1 MPSVCTLKYDLNGAK
16 HFSKVDIR
24 DAFLTVELDEGSKD
38 LTIFSTPWGLYRYK
52 RLNMGL
58 CVASEL
64 FQEKMTRNLQGL
76 VNVKVAMDDILV
88 FGKTQEEH
96 DAALHALMIRL
107 VDLNLTVGV
116 DKCEFNKEEIVF
128 YGMVIS
134 KHGIKPKQQ
143 KLDDFMNASIPSNNK
158 EVKSFLS
165 LAQYFQERIPNL
177 ANMSAPLRRMLQ
189 KFQEYSWGPMQQE
202 SFDRIKTAILLN
214 CLGHFDDRRRT
225 EVWVDA
231 GPNGVAAYIIQSIK
245 MVRTGRS
252 LLVVATRSVCQCG
265 SVCINSTLMQ
275 K

>member
-96 DAALHALMIRL
+96 DAALHALMKRL

-134 KHGIKPKQQ
+134 KHGIKP
-143 KLDDFMNASIPSNNK
+143 N
-158 EVKSFLS
+158 
-165 LAQYFQERIPNL
+165 
-177 ANMSAPLRRMLQ
+177 
-189 KFQEYSWGPMQQE
+189 
-202 SFDRIKTAILLN
+202 
-214 CLGHFDDRRRT
+214 
-225 EVWVDA
+225 
-231 GPNGVAAYIIQSIK
+231 
-245 MVRTGRS
+245 
-252 LLVVATRSVCQCG
+252 
-265 SVCINSTLMQ
+265 
-275 K
+275 